1 MKAPSQEDATM
12 SALAVVATVP
22 MAGLLLFFV
31 LPRMERW
38 LDESDELT
46 SSASPPASGSSTERI

>member
-1 MKAPSQEDATM
+1 M

-46 SSASPPASGSSTERI
+46 SSASPPGSGSSAEPV